1 MCGRQTGKELE
12 DDWSW
17 TLSRTTT
24 WKFRSAI
31 IMLTISSGIGPVNN
45 RENTGAYQYYREA
58 VEVIMLTMYMK
69 KLLDSD

>member
-1 MCGRQTGKELE
+1 
-12 DDWSW
+12 
-17 TLSRTTT
+17 
-24 WKFRSAI
+24 
-31 IMLTISSGIGPVNN
+31 MLIISSGIEPVNN

>member
-1 MCGRQTGKELE
+1 
-12 DDWSW
+12 
-17 TLSRTTT
+17 
-24 WKFRSAI
+24 
-31 IMLTISSGIGPVNN
+31 MLMISSGIGPVNN